1 MDDYTKTLLTNVLV
15 NCHRG
20 SLQETAA
27 YVLYKQLVVIPLQ
40 RAWRRKNHELLRQK
54 YICWNCNE
62 VIKYEVNIFQHRRC
76 QYIEKY
82 LADESQRLDS
92 FVF

>member
-1 MDDYTKTLLTNVLV
+1 MDDYTKTLLTNVLI

-20 SLQETAA
+20 SLQEKAA
-27 YVLYKQLVVIPLQ
+27 HILYEQLLVIPLQ
-40 RAWRRKNHELLRQK
+40 MAWRRKDHDALRQK
-54 YICWNCNE
+54 YICWSCE
-62 VIKYEVNIFQHRRC
+62 KVIKYEVNKFQHRRC